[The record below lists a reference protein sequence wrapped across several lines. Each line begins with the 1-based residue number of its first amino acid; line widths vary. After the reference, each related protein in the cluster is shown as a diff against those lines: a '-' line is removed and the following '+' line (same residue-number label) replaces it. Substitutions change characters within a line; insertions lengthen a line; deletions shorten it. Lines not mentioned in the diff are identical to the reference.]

1 MAKDHRIT
9 YRRRHSY
16 RTATNRIR
24 PIKTPGGRFVA
35 QYIEKKASVRRCAD
49 TGKPIAGIPR
59 VRPFAMRKLSKNKRT
74 VSRVYGGYL
83 CASALR
89 QRIVRAFLLEEQKV
103 AKKLVVAQKKAQKKT
118 PKAPS
123 APKAK
128 KEGNTEKKTKK
139 TAASSSSSK
148 KSKST

>member
-24 PIKTPGGRFVA
+24 PVKTPGGRFVA
-35 QYIEKKASVRRCAD
+35 QYIEKKASVPKCAD

-74 VSRVYGGYL
+74 VSRAYGGYL

-103 AKKLVVAQKKAQKKT
+103 AKKVVVAQKKAQKK
-118 PKAPS
+118 

-128 KEGNTEKKTKK
+128 KEGKTEKKTKK
-139 TAASSSSSK
+139 SQASSSTSK